1 MILNATNIYRKYS
14 SNELLRRLFLA
25 SLSSNNRIA
34 NNSGE
39 VTFVLSTFTFFNKLT
54 QNYHPRY
61 FNDRY
66 DFWDREFSQSF
77 SNHQSMMFSLVGTK
91 KRYVVIKNIDA
102 TMFHQ
107 LNSRKYYI
115 PWKNFSQ
122 GGLLHSYRQCLR
134 TSLDQSAERKTSLQS

>member
-1 MILNATNIYRKYS
+1 MTRQKRKQKHNLFFAYLQNIYWMWATYLRRFCKKHKSESSIMILNATNIYRKYS

-77 SNHQSMMFSLVGTK
+77 SNH
-91 KRYVVIKNIDA
+91 
-102 TMFHQ
+102 
-107 LNSRKYYI
+107 
-115 PWKNFSQ
+115 
-122 GGLLHSYRQCLR
+122 
-134 TSLDQSAERKTSLQS
+134 